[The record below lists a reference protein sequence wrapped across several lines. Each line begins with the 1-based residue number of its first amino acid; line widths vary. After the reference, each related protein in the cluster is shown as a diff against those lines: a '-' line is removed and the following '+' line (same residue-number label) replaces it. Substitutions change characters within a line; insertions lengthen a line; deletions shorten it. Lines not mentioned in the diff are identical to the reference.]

1 MHMIIGNNCRLYIF
15 LFLIII
21 LPTTIF
27 TNTFEHKYIKGKTY
41 NCAKWNVIDLSF
53 NVPNNIQD
61 PFSVEF
67 GANFYN
73 AQETELKIPGFYNG
87 NKSFLLRFSPPEVGE
102 WFFVTYSS
110 IPSLS
115 GNRGVISS
123 TAPNMKRHGPVVLN
137 KENPQHFFYRDNT
150 PYFLLAFELDWLF
163 ALDCDNKKDIPK
175 TKKLI
180 TQIANHGY
188 NQIIMNVYAYD
199 VSWDK
204 DPSLKPEHEF
214 GAPNIF
220 PFAGTNNTPDFSA
233 LNVDFFKH
241 LDRVIRYLD
250 HQRIMAHLM
259 IYVWNKNVNWPDMYS
274 QADNL
279 YFDYVI
285 ARYQAFSNIIWDISK
300 EALGYGRC
308 DTDYITERIQ
318 RVRQR
323 DAYHRL
329 LTVHD
334 YSYCSRYPENVDF
347 VSIQSWRSGLYH
359 EMRSV
364 REKHS
369 NKPILNIEHGG
380 YERGPYTVFN
390 GDYIDP
396 EVCLERN
403 YQCIFAGTY
412 STYYWQCTSWNVII
426 PDPMSLPDSKQ
437 PKFEYYRHL
446 NTLFNRYDFPTL
458 TPHEEYS
465 SSCYC
470 LSRLND
476 TFIYFI
482 PEKNYSTHVTVPEDV
497 NEQMHVL
504 WFNPLTGEFLE
515 KDAVSLKKW
524 HEFRSPW
531 TEQMSI
537 LILQS
542 K

>member
-1 MHMIIGNNCRLYIF
+1 MHIIIGNTSRLYIF
-15 LFLIII
+15 VFLTLLI
-21 LPTTIF
+21 PTTIF
-27 TNTFEHKYIKGKTY
+27 TNTFEHKYIKGETY
-41 NCAKWNVIDLSF
+41 NCAKWDVIDLTF
-53 NVPNNIQD
+53 NVPNNIQN

-67 GANFYN
+67 GAIFYSP
-73 AQETELKIPGFYNG
+73 EDTELKIPGFYNG
-87 NKSFLLRFSPPEVGE
+87 NQSFLLRFSPTETGE
-102 WFFVTYSS
+102 WSFITYSS
-110 IPSLS
+110 IPFLS
-115 GNRGVISS
+115 GNRGIINS
-123 TAPNMKRHGPVVLN
+123 TPPHMKRHGPIVLN
-137 KENPQHFFYRDNT
+137 KENPQHFFYQDNT

-163 ALDCDNKKDIPK
+163 ALDCNNKQDIPK

-180 TQIANHGY
+180 TEIANHGY

-214 GAPNIF
+214 GAPSIF

-250 HQRIMAHLM
+250 NQGTIAHLM
-259 IYVWNKNVNWPDMYS
+259 IYVWNKKVNWPDMYS
-274 QADNL
+274 RADNL

-285 ARYQAFSNIIWDISK
+285 ARYQAFSNVIWDISK

-308 DTDYITERIQ
+308 DMDYITERIQ
-318 RVRQR
+318 RLRRR

-334 YSYCSRYPENVDF
+334 YDYCSRYPENVDF
-347 VSIQSWRSGLYH
+347 ISIQNWRSSLYH
-359 EMRSV
+359 NMQLV
-364 REKHS
+364 REKHG
-369 NKPILNIEHGG
+369 NKPIFNIEHGG

-426 PDPMSLPDSKQ
+426 PDPMSLPGSKQ

-446 NTLFNRYDFPTL
+446 NTLFSRYDFSSFKPQ
-458 TPHEEYS
+458 EQYS

-470 LSRLND
+470 LSHLND
-476 TFIYFI
+476 IFLYFI
-482 PEKNYSTHVTVPEDV
+482 PEKNYGTHVTVPEEV
-497 NEQMHVL
+497 NKQMYVV

-515 KDAVSLKKW
+515 KGSVSLKKW

-531 TEQMSI
+531 IEQMSI

-542 K
+542 N